1 MNIEAHREL
10 GLAVV
15 LLMLVALAACGTE
28 AETSVPAGTDT
39 LETIGPRARTPVD
52 YTVYL
57 QGAISDTLRGAA
69 SFGQVVDTRTD
80 AERFVI
86 VLEGQYDL
94 AGGISLVHDDPVLP
108 EAGTY
113 SLERGDESARPSDG
127 FGLVYRQG
135 LQRHLRATSG
145 TLTLSIVR
153 DTLIEGSFRATL
165 RGQVMRGGERLTN
178 ARVDAR
184 GTFRAQPD
192 PLGFIIGL

>member
-1 MNIEAHREL
+1 MNIAHREL
-10 GLAVV
+10 SLAAV
-15 LLMLVALAACGTE
+15 LLMLIALVACGTE
-28 AETSVPAGTDT
+28 AETSAPTETDT

-80 AERFVI
+80 TERFVI
-86 VLEGQYDL
+86 ALEGQYDL
-94 AGGISLVHDDPVLP
+94 AGGVFFVRDDPALP

-113 SLERGDESARPSDG
+113 SLEDSARTSDE
-127 FGLVYRQG
+127 FGLTYRQG

-145 TLTLSIVR
+145 TLTLSTVR

-165 RGQVMRGGERLTN
+165 RGQVMRGGERLTD

>member
-1 MNIEAHREL
+1 MSIEAHC
-10 GLAVV
+10 GLSLPVV
-15 LLMLVALAACGTE
+15 LLMLIALAACGTE
-28 AETSVPAGTDT
+28 AETSAPAETDT
-39 LETIGPRARTPVD
+39 LETMGPRARTPVD

-69 SFGQVVDTRTD
+69 SFGQVVDTQTD

-94 AGGISLVHDDPVLP
+94 AGGVFLARDDPALP

-113 SLERGDESARPSDG
+113 SLERRDDDPRTTDG

-135 LQRHLRATSG
+135 LQRYLRATSG
-145 TLTLSIVR
+145 TLTLTTVR

-165 RGQVMRGGERLTN
+165 RGQVVRGGERLTD